1 MLPPKFL
8 LCGANVM
15 TEETNY
21 VNGPVKATE
30 WRKGIAAIGL
40 HKHQAISLSSLQNL
54 RSKVERKRLAY
65 TWEVAAK
72 SYPKVFRNPHY
83 LSICYRQLS
92 LEKYLW
98 NVLCVGMHKR

>member
-8 LCGANVM
+8 LCDPNVM

-54 RSKVERKRLAY
+54 RSRK
-65 TWEVAAK
+65 
-72 SYPKVFRNPHY
+72 
-83 LSICYRQLS
+83 
-92 LEKYLW
+92 EKAGIHMGSCSKELPQ
-98 NVLCVGMHKR
+98 GF

>member
-8 LCGANVM
+8 LCGPNVM

-30 WRKGIAAIGL
+30 WRKGIAALGSTSIRL
-40 HKHQAISLSSLQNL
+40 FLLSSLQNL

-72 SYPKVFRNPHY
+72 SYPKV
-83 LSICYRQLS
+83 
-92 LEKYLW
+92 
-98 NVLCVGMHKR
+98 